1 MKRNKLI
8 KLFKRIM
15 NKYFKKQE
23 FWMIN
28 LIFKNKYKNKKN
40 L

>member
-1 MKRNKLI
+1 MKQNKLI

-15 NKYFKKQE
+15 IKYFKKLE